1 MARFVLLHVR
11 GPAVPDRLAVGDR
24 RASPS
29 TTRFLQRRHA
39 AGELVAAGPF
49 EDTEG
54 SGMTILDVESL
65 EEAVRLAT
73 QDDRSV
79 VDGVL
84 AVTVRPWRVVLSRD

>member
-11 GPAVPDRLAVGDR
+11 GPAVPDGESVGDQPGI
-24 RASPS
+24 AQHYA
-29 TTRFLQRRHA
+29 FLQRRHA

-54 SGMTILDVESL
+54 SGMTVLDVESL
-65 EEAVRLAT
+65 DEAVRLAT

-79 VDGVL
+79 VEGVL